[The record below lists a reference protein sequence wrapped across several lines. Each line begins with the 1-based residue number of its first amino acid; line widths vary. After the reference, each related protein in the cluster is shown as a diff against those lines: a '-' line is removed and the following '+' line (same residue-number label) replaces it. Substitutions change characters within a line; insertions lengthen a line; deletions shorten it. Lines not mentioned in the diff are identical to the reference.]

1 MSLQQQITDDW
12 KAAMKARS
20 AEKDVLALIRTEL
33 KNKAIATREA
43 GSQATEVSD
52 DVAMGVLQKMA
63 KQRKDSIEQYQT
75 GGRDDLVAAEQAE
88 LDVVSR
94 YLPQPMTDDEVD
106 EVVKEVLAQTGASS
120 MADMGKV
127 MGPAMG
133 RLKGR
138 ADGKQV
144 QARVRAL
151 LGA

>member
-1 MSLQQQITDDW
+1 MSLQQKITDDW

-33 KNKAIATREA
+33 KNKAIATRKA

-52 DVAMGVLQKMA
+52 EVALGVLQKMS
-63 KQRKDSIEQYQT
+63 KQRKDSIEQYKT
-75 GGRDDLVAAEQAE
+75 GGREDLVAAEQSE
-88 LDVVSR
+88 LDVIDR
-94 YLPQPMTDDEVD
+94 YLPKPLTDSEID

-127 MGPAMG
+127 MGPVMG
-133 RLKGR
+133 KLKGR

-151 LGA
+151 LG